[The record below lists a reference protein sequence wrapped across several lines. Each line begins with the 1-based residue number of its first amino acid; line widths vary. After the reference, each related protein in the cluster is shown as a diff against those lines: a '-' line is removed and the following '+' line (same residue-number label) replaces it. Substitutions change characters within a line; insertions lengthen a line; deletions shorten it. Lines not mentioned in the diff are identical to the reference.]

1 MRRPASRPCPACSSS
16 QTRSPRCRRRSSCS
30 AARSSRTSSEE
41 PLMVRHIRTR
51 LTEVL
56 DAEGLDALVATS
68 TENLQ
73 YVTGFRSIAHAL
85 FRGLELYG
93 VFTRRGTGLVVP
105 FIDTSGVAA
114 DEINADALACY
125 GKYFFEYADDPGVI
139 GRKVREWT
147 RAPAQS
153 PVDALLKV
161 LGDLGVLGARIGM
174 DESGLFPTAWRT
186 LEERVK
192 GALTPAYQLF
202 RRARMV
208 KSPEEVACLERAA
221 QIAEDGVAA
230 VLAMLEPG
238 VTEREAACVYEAEI
252 LRRGAQPFFTVI
264 TIGERAALADVY
276 PAERALKPGDM
287 VRFDLGCV
295 YQGYRSDIARTAV
308 LGRPDDKLAR
318 FYAAILAGEKAA
330 IAAMKPGVPV
340 SEIFDVGVRVTR
352 ERGLPHY
359 QRHHVGHGIGLEP
372 YDPPTLNAAT
382 QTRLE
387 PGMVFCVETPYYEH
401 GWGGV
406 QVEDAVEVT
415 AGGTRR
421 LTRSSQDLA
430 IIG

>member
-1 MRRPASRPCPACSSS
+1 MDS
-16 QTRSPRCRRRSSCS
+16 
-30 AARSSRTSSEE
+30 
-41 PLMVRHIRTR
+41 HFKTR
-51 LTEVL
+51 LTQVL
-56 DAEGLDALVATS
+56 DAEGLDALIGTS
-68 TENLQ
+68 TENLY
-73 YVTGFRSIAHAL
+73 YVTGFRSLAHAL

-93 VFTRRGTGLVVP
+93 VFTRTGTGLVVP
-105 FIDTSGVAA
+105 FIDTTGVAA
-114 DEINADALACY
+114 DEIRVDQLACY
-125 GKYFFEYADDPGVI
+125 GKFFFDYGDDPGVV
-139 GRKVREWT
+139 GAKVRAWT
-147 RAPAQS
+147 SAAMAS
-153 PVDALLKV
+153 PVDALVKV
-161 LGDLGVLGARIGM
+161 LGDLGVRGKRIGV
-174 DESGLFPTAWRT
+174 DESGLFPSAWRT
-186 LEERVK
+186 LEQQ
-192 GALTPAYQLF
+192 LTGSTLVPAYQLF

-208 KSPEEVACLERAA
+208 KSPEEVARLERAA

-230 VLAMLEPG
+230 VLAMLKPG
-238 VTEREAACVYEAEI
+238 VTEREAAYVYEAEI
-252 LRRGAQPFFTVI
+252 LKRGAQPFFTVI

-308 LGRPDDKLAR
+308 LGKPGDKLAR
-318 FYAAILAGEKAA
+318 YYAAILAGEKAGM
-330 IAAMKPGVPV
+330 AAMKPGVAV
-340 SEIFDVGVRVTR
+340 SRIFEVAVKATR
-352 ERGLPHY
+352 ENGMPHY

-382 QTRLE
+382 ATPLE

-415 AGGTRR
+415 AAGIRR